1 MEADTSHCPCCREAY
16 DKSRKRKLTDACGH
30 ARCYACMFS
39 IESCPLCATKEPT
52 LQNGETEPDRVP
64 RSNKPPTPPPKPKNR
79 TPRSSMHVTTPTSP
93 IAPTARGVNGNSPS
107 NFPDIQPPPALPMP
121 APAPLGAAERPL
133 EKLAAKVMQES
144 RADQPLKGPV
154 QRRKFFDDPTMSP
167 SALAQYTNRQDP
179 PAPPQLFIPPP
190 PSQDPTS
197 DEGSE
202 SSYDTGDI
210 SDCDSC
216 KDDRRTPP
224 PAPSEAAEA
233 LMDRLGFLFKQAQMP
248 PPPESPSSE
257 RTVQATFFPPLH
269 STPVANTAVLRD
281 RSQSFPVAETRTSE
295 GLEGN
300 KHQGQESNSRQPTQG
315 RQGFQIQQAKKW
327 SSVKQANPDNSGNQ
341 IFKGRSS
348 LRTSAELASQRP
360 QPLTSANQAKQLVD
374 PKVTKPVVQEA
385 KVRRTVQEYTQNPAV
400 YENPVD
406 IQPNVGKDRKV
417 NGAATN
423 GGQNRPN
430 SFIGQDSEKANVPVR
445 AHTID
450 SRVSKTKESQ
460 PPIPAPKPSSRP
472 GSYHNQEM
480 GKSCLEEQLKELFN
494 SADAEQQEE
503 QDRPVMDTKSPSVRE
518 KPIVP
523 PKAARSPSSQKSN
536 SPSPSKEKSETTA
549 IRHSTPVGGVLQQN
563 DLANQRPRS
572 MEHIRTSSP
581 SMASPR
587 VLHSR
592 GRSMDS
598 TLKDSSLSFA
608 DSTGPS
614 LTVVSSMEGF
624 DMSSKIEGTPGLNGK
639 SQKESIASQKHM
651 STLPAS
657 TPKGPASTSQQ
668 SRTLPHSNPRSSISQ
683 SDSNLRALPQVD
695 GGGQV
700 PKQVQGSLKHIA
712 VDKQDSDSIGSSSP
726 EHAPNRRQSTKP
738 ALIKQHSDLL
748 AESRDVVNDVGLLSP
763 VQQDTS
769 ASGLLLSNT
778 GVGRHRSAS
787 TSSPEALDDI
797 PLFGGRRA
805 AMVRRSLRD
814 KEPPGKA
821 STELMKGRLPVYKP
835 SQLLLR
841 PITFE
846 IPGFHQDNPVI
857 GREWLFIDLEHSL
870 IKDTTSK
877 LRGVVLLGEVGT
889 GKTTIVAKL
898 VSLSILSQFLVN
910 DSSPEIALSDKN
922 SNPPNGMNVYS
933 SSSTLTRM
941 RQQSEQALM
950 SLASQIGA
958 FHVCQADNSITCMV
972 PEFVH
977 SMAAQ
982 LAHCLQPYKELLLTE
997 PQLQA
1002 LLSMR
1007 DCTQNPSEVL
1017 FRAILEPLS
1026 MLKSQGRITME
1037 TCIILVDG
1045 LSEAE
1050 FHKSDYGDTIAS
1062 FLTKN
1067 IMKFPSWIK
1076 VIITIR
1082 SSLVDITKMLPLHKI
1097 CLDKSTTNAT
1107 SVSSEHVQKD
1117 AEQYINYRL
1126 QQSAAVR
1133 DNVLLNG
1140 KLEHSGQ
1147 SRFRSHLQALSR
1159 GCFLYLKL
1167 TLDLIE
1173 KGHIVLKSASY
1184 KVLPINLSEVYLL
1197 LCNLKF
1203 QTTRAFERIAPILN
1217 IALASLYPLP
1227 DPLIFDVMNAGYIT
1241 SYVDKDDFRQRIEMV
1256 SSFLCLRKDGTRM
1269 FYHPSFREWLIRRDE
1284 GESVKFMCD
1293 HRSGHAL
1300 LAFKLSRQS
1309 KRLNRDQAFE
1319 LGHHILKAHIYKT
1332 LGRQLGGFS
1341 ARELQAVWMYLNTDQ
1356 LSNSLAT
1363 RRNLFSPNVKV
1374 SRLLLLAGA
1383 SPNHHTDVLNNAPV
1397 LCVSARE
1404 GHTEMV
1410 SLLLEFDAD
1419 VNEECDR
1426 GMGPLSYASANGHLE
1441 IMRMLIIKKSLVL
1454 DTDKNGKCAVV
1465 HAAEHGHLA
1474 ALSFLLQCDW
1484 TGQETDKL
1492 NSKSVAQQAFV
1503 AAAGNGHKEVCGFL
1517 LDLPGPE
1524 ADSHLVTVDQTD
1536 SLVGETA
1543 LTAACTNGR
1552 SEVLKLLLKRSAS
1565 VHAMNQVQMSP
1576 LICAVRRGHWEIV
1589 DILLFNHAS
1598 LEESDRHGRT
1608 PLMLAAGEGHLAVLE
1623 VLLSKGASVHKCD
1636 KEGLTALCWACL
1648 KGHFNIVRSL
1658 LERGST
1664 IDHADKNGR
1673 TPLDLAAFYG
1683 DPQVV
1688 QLLVEKGA
1696 TIEHVDNS
1704 GMRPLDRAIGCRN
1717 TSVVSVLLKKG
1728 AKLGPAAWAMA
1739 TSKPDILVLLLKKL
1753 MDDGNALYKKEK
1765 WREACHK
1772 YQCALK
1778 KYPTE
1783 AFGDEIR
1790 TFKELKVNLLLN
1802 VSRCK
1807 RKLEDIPGA
1816 IELATKALEI
1826 KPKCFEAFYARARAK
1841 RAIRQFGPA
1850 LQDLLEAIKLAPNNR
1865 EVRRLLVR
1873 VKEECKDETKK
1884 QKEIPATT
1892 ATTTT
1897 ITKDSPADNDQGRDS
1912 GVPISQPGS
1921 SQASENEISPP
1932 DASKRDGVLPGS
1944 EPIPVQ
1950 QRQVLSSS
1958 EEQLRTGSIP
1968 RSIPSKNVSNS
1979 QTMPSSAKI
1988 AYSGMANSY
1997 PVTGTLVMGDPH
2009 GLDAGNQDIQ
2019 RPLTLQIAL
2028 GQPSSGSKP
2037 VQQQV
2042 SKHVPQEQVSRQQ
2055 VARQQQQ
2062 QKPQQQVT
2070 PRQHTQ
2076 SLQHR
2081 STNPAQF
2088 NNTAAPRPSAVRT
2101 TSQPPPTA
2109 NFMPVASHPVN
2120 KHAPSTNTHP
2130 MVANPMA
2137 HRPLPK
2143 RPDEDTAVT
2152 RVSSAGSIQGN
2163 PTELGAANLQ
2173 NVSSRSS
2180 QPPVK
2185 LRAKQRRD
2193 IGEPVVSHRLSY
2205 TLENS
2210 DEGSLENLAQSAP
2223 VPKPVAH
2230 RAILPRQASP
2240 LVAQQPEADS
2250 QHGAVRTVVPQPAIQ
2265 RAGAPQH
2272 GEAGNANRQQPPQPM
2287 VRQGS
2292 SGSLQPQ
2299 QNMSG
2304 QEFPRPS
2311 AQTLFIGPTA
2321 L

>member
-1 MEADTSHCPCCREAY
+1 MEADPAHCPCCREAY

-30 ARCYACMFS
+30 ARCYACMFT
-39 IESCPLCATKEPT
+39 IESCPLCSTQESN
-52 LQNGETEPDRVP
+52 LQNGETDPDRGP
-64 RSNKPPTPPPKPKNR
+64 RRNKPPTPPPKPKNR
-79 TPRSSMHVTTPTSP
+79 TPRNSLHAASPT
-93 IAPTARGVNGNSPS
+93 APTAPTGS
-107 NFPDIQPPPALPMP
+107 
-121 APAPLGAAERPL
+121 
-133 EKLAAKVMQES
+133 
-144 RADQPLKGPV
+144 V
-154 QRRKFFDDPTMSP
+154 QRRKFFEDPTMMASP
-167 SALAQYTNRQDP
+167 PATTQYTGRQDP

-190 PSQDPTS
+190 PSQGPTS

-210 SDCDSC
+210 SDSDSC
-216 KDDRRTPP
+216 KDDRATPP

-248 PPPESPSSE
+248 PPPESPSSD

-269 STPVANTAVLRD
+269 STPVANTAILRD
-281 RSQSFPVAETRTSE
+281 RSQSAPVTDPRATD
-295 GLEGN
+295 GLLEGV
-300 KHQGQESNSRQPTQG
+300 SRSTQPVHA
-315 RQGFQIQQAKKW
+315 RQGAQIQQAKKW
-327 SSVKQANPDNSGNQ
+327 SSVKHSNPDSTGHQ
-341 IFKGRSS
+341 ILKGRSS
-348 LRTSAELASQRP
+348 LRTSADHACQRS
-360 QPLTSANQAKQLVD
+360 QPLTSVNQAKQLVD

-385 KVRRTVQEYTQNPAV
+385 KVRRTVQEYAQNPAV
-400 YENPVD
+400 YENPIS
-406 IQPNVGKDRKV
+406 IQPHSVGKSPDGKV
-417 NGAATN
+417 NGATTN

-430 SFIGQDSEKANVPVR
+430 SFIGQDSEKADVPIR

-450 SRVSKTKESQ
+450 SRLPKAKDGQ
-460 PPIPAPKPSSRP
+460 PPVPAPKPSSRP
-472 GSYHNQEM
+472 GSYHNHGT
-480 GKSCLEEQLKELFN
+480 GKSCLEEQLKELFD
-494 SADAEQQEE
+494 SADAEQQRDE
-503 QDRPVMDTKSPSVRE
+503 QERPVVNAMSPWVRE

-523 PKAARSPSSQKSN
+523 RKTASSPSSQKSN
-536 SPSPSKEKSETTA
+536 SPSPSRDKSETSTVTY
-549 IRHSTPVGGVLQQN
+549 STPVSNVLQQN

-572 MEHIRTSSP
+572 MEHIRTISP
-581 SMASPR
+581 SMTSPR
-587 VLHSR
+587 GQHSR

-598 TLKDSSLSFA
+598 TLQDSSLSFA
-608 DSTGPS
+608 NSTDPS
-614 LTVVSSMEGF
+614 LTIVTSLEGL
-624 DMSSKIEGTPGLNGK
+624 DMSSKTEATPDFRGRNHR
-639 SQKESIASQKHM
+639 ESALSRNHT

-657 TPKGPASTSQQ
+657 ASKEARPPSQQ
-668 SRTLPHSNPRSSISQ
+668 SRTLPHPNARSSISQ
-683 SDSNLRALPQVD
+683 SDSNLRDLPSAD

-712 VDKQDSDSIGSSSP
+712 ADRQDSDSVGSGSP
-726 EHAPNRRQSTKP
+726 EHAPNRRPVTKP
-738 ALIKQHSDLL
+738 VLVKQHSDLM
-748 AESRDVVNDVGLLSP
+748 AESRDVVGDVGPLSP
-763 VQQDTS
+763 TQRDAS

-814 KEPPGKA
+814 KEPTGKA
-821 STELMKGRLPVYKP
+821 AVELMKGRLPVYKP

-846 IPGFHQDNPVI
+846 IPGFHQDNPLI
-857 GREWLFIDLEHSL
+857 GREWLFIDLERSL
-870 IKDTTSK
+870 LKDATAASK

-898 VSLSILSQFLVN
+898 VSLSSLSQFLVN

-922 SNPPNGMNVYS
+922 GNPPNGVSVYS
-933 SSSTLTRM
+933 SSSTLTRA

-977 SMAAQ
+977 GLAAQ
-982 LAHCLQPYKELLLTE
+982 LAHCLQPYKELLLSE
-997 PQLQA
+997 PQIQA

-1017 FRAILEPLS
+1017 SRAILEPLS
-1026 MLKSQGRITME
+1026 MLKNQGRIAME
-1037 TCIILVDG
+1037 TCLILVDG

-1050 FHKSDYGDTIAS
+1050 FHKSDYGDTISS
-1062 FLTKN
+1062 FISKN
-1067 IMKFPSWIK
+1067 IMKFPPWIK
-1076 VIITIR
+1076 VVITIR

-1097 CLDKSTTNAT
+1097 CLDKSTANAT
-1107 SVSSEHVQKD
+1107 SASSEHVQKD

-1126 QQSAAVR
+1126 QQSPAVR

-1140 KLEHSGQ
+1140 KLEHAAQ
-1147 SRFRSHLQALSR
+1147 SKFRSHLQALSR

-1173 KGHIVLKSASY
+1173 KGHIVLKSSSY

-1203 QTTRAFERIAPILN
+1203 QTTRAFDRVAPILN

-1227 DPLIFDVMNAGYIT
+1227 DPMVFEVMNAGYIT
-1241 SYVDKDDFRQRIEMV
+1241 SYVERDDFKQRLEMV
-1256 SSFLCLRKDGTRM
+1256 SSFLCLRKDGMRM

-1309 KRLNRDQAFE
+1309 RHLNRDQTFE

-1341 ARELQAVWMYLNTDQ
+1341 ARELQAVWMHLNTDQ
-1356 LSNSLAT
+1356 LSLSLAT

-1383 SPNHHTDVLNNAPV
+1383 NPNHHTDVLNSAPV

-1426 GMGPLSYASANGHLE
+1426 GMTPLSYAAANGHLE
-1441 IMRMLIIKKSLVL
+1441 ILRMLIIKKSLVV
-1454 DTDKNGKCAVV
+1454 DADKTNRCSVV

-1484 TGQETDKL
+1484 TGQETDQL
-1492 NSKSVAQQAFV
+1492 HRRTISQQAFV
-1503 AAAGNGHKEVCGFL
+1503 AAAGNGHKEVCSFL

-1524 ADSHLVTVDQTD
+1524 ADSHLVAIDQID
-1536 SLVGETA
+1536 SLMGETA

-1552 SEVLKLLLKRSAS
+1552 AEVLKLLLKRGAS
-1565 VHAMNQVQMSP
+1565 VHAPNTTQMSP

-1589 DILLFNHAS
+1589 DILLFNHAA

-1658 LERGST
+1658 LERGSA

-1673 TPLDLAAFYG
+1673 TPLDLAAFFG

-1696 TIEHVDNS
+1696 TIEHVDSS

-1816 IELATKALEI
+1816 IELSTKALEI

-1884 QKEIPATT
+1884 QKDIPA
-1892 ATTTT
+1892 
-1897 ITKDSPADNDQGRDS
+1897 TKDSPADNDQGRDS
-1912 GVPISQPGS
+1912 GVPNSQPGS

-1932 DASKRDGVLPGS
+1932 DATKRDGVLPGS
-1944 EPIPVQ
+1944 EPGPIQ
-1950 QRQVLSSS
+1950 QRLVSSS
-1958 EEQLRTGSIP
+1958 TMNEDQPRTGSAP
-1968 RSIPSKNVSNS
+1968 RSISTRMVTNS
-1979 QTMPSSAKI
+1979 QAVPTSAQI
-1988 AYSGMANSY
+1988 AYSGTANSY
-1997 PVTGTLVMGDPH
+1997 PVTGTLLMGDPQ
-2009 GLDAGNQDIQ
+2009 GPYSGDAGNQDIQ

-2028 GQPSSGSKP
+2028 GQPSGGGKP
-2037 VQQQV
+2037 VAQQV
-2042 SKHVPQEQVSRQQ
+2042 SKQIPQEQFSRQHT
-2055 VARQQQQ
+2055 ARPQQQ
-2062 QKPQQQVT
+2062 PQQQVT
-2070 PRQHTQ
+2070 ARQHAQ
-2076 SLQHR
+2076 SLQR
-2081 STNPAQF
+2081 KTNNSVPF
-2088 NNTAAPRPSAVRT
+2088 NNNSAPRPSTVK
-2101 TSQPPPTA
+2101 TA
-2109 NFMPVASHPVN
+2109 NQSPHPANFIPVASHPVS

-2130 MVANPMA
+2130 MVSNPMA
-2137 HRPLPK
+2137 YRPLPR
-2143 RPDEDTAVT
+2143 RPDEETPVARVPSSGNFQSKPPDTGPASQPNAST
-2152 RVSSAGSIQGN
+2152 K
-2163 PTELGAANLQ
+2163 P
-2173 NVSSRSS
+2173 S
-2180 QPPVK
+2180 QPPIK
-2185 LRAKQRRD
+2185 LRNKQRRD

-2205 TLENS
+2205 TLDNS
-2210 DEGSLENLAQSAP
+2210 DEGSIENLAQSAP
-2223 VPKPVAH
+2223 VPKPMAH
-2230 RAILPRQASP
+2230 RAVLPRQASP
-2240 LVAQQPEADS
+2240 LASHHSETDPHQQ
-2250 QHGAVRTVVPQPAIQ
+2250 GVIRTVVPQPAVQ
-2265 RAGAPQH
+2265 HASPQY
-2272 GEAGNANRQQPPQPM
+2272 GEPVNANRQQPAQPV

-2299 QNMSG
+2299 QSMTSG

-2311 AQTLFIGPTA
+2311 AQTLFIGPTS